1 METDKRV
8 MTMKENLTLEI
19 VEERLK
25 KIAKAHGLDLMD
37 ERVPWHYGKE
47 YGGLPN
53 EIADIFFPRYGFVIK
68 GMSDA
73 IRKKLMCK

>member
-53 EIADIFFPRYGFVIK
+53 EI
-68 GMSDA
+68 SDYLSTLW
-73 IRKKLMCK
+73 ICDKRSVRCY

>member
-1 METDKRV
+1 

-25 KIAKAHGLDLMD
+25 EIAKAHSLDLMD

-47 YGGLPN
+47 YRGLPN
-53 EIADIFFPRYGFVIK
+53 EIADIIFPRYGFVIK
-68 GMSDA
+68 GMSAA
-73 IRKKLMCK
+73 IRKKLMGS

>member
-19 VEERLK
+19 VEERLE

-47 YGGLPN
+47 YGELPN
-53 EIADIFFPRYGFVIK
+53 EIADIIFPRYGFVI
-68 GMSDA
+68 
-73 IRKKLMCK
+73 RYVRCY

>member
-1 METDKRV
+1 

-53 EIADIFFPRYGFVIK
+53 EIADIIFPRYGFVIK

>member
-1 METDKRV
+1 ME
-8 MTMKENLTLEI
+8 ENLTLEI

-25 KIAKAHGLDLMD
+25 KIAKEHGLDLMD

-53 EIADIFFPRYGFVIK
+53 
-68 GMSDA
+68 A
-73 IRKKLMCK
+73 ILC